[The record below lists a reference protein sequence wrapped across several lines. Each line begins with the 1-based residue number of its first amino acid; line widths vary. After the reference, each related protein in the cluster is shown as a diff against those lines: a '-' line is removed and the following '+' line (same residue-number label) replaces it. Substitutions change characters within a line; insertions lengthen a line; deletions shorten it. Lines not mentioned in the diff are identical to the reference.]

1 MFHFSP
7 VMING
12 WLIRK
17 SETCHRYTAS
27 GPEGIRVYP
36 DFESA
41 KYAAEV
47 NWPDEKD

>member
-12 WLIRK
+12 WLIRRD
-17 SETCHRYTAS
+17 EATGRFVART
-27 GPEGIRVYP
+27 PEGIKIYP

-41 KYAAEV
+41 KHAAEV